1 MLGVGADLSQLGE
14 NQEAYI
20 QAFDFPIPITIWATS
35 EIMPLE
41 VLSTPWKAGIEKK
54 HQFQA

>member
-1 MLGVGADLSQLGE
+1 MLVVGVDLSQLGE

-20 QAFDFPIPITIWATS
+20 QASDFPILATIYPTF

-41 VLSTPWKAGIEKK
+41 VPSTR
-54 HQFQA
+54 